1 MTVPKLALSTTKVEA
16 VASARVD
23 AIVIG
28 TVQGTDGPELAAG
41 SEQVDAALGGQ
52 LAGVLASLGATGKA
66 EETVK
71 LPTLGSC
78 RAGVVLAA
86 GLGKPDEDGGIGAER
101 VRRAAGA
108 AARELAGTKTALCTL
123 STLDLGAAAE
133 GAALGGYAF
142 TEYKSDP
149 GNPPLGKV
157 ELLAPPDGTTRG
169 HRAVLKAA
177 TAIAESVAIARDLVN
192 TPPNDL
198 FPGSFADRASSL
210 AHDAGVDVEVL
221 DEKALR
227 RKGFGGILGVGGGS
241 ARPPRLVRLRYA
253 ASKPRKKVALI
264 GKGITFDTGGISIK
278 PAANMDHMTSD
289 MSGAAAVIATVLLA
303 AKLGYPLEVSA
314 TVPLAE
320 NMPSATSYRP
330 GDVLTMYGGKT
341 VEVLNTDAEGRL
353 VLADA
358 MVLAAEQ
365 EPDYLIETSTLTGAQ
380 LVALGNRTPGIMGSE
395 EFRDRVAEIAQRS
408 GEGGW
413 PMPLPEEL
421 RGDLDSRLADLANV
435 TGHRWGGM
443 LAAGLFLREFV
454 ADGLPWVHLDVAGPA
469 FNTGSPWGY
478 TGKGGTGVPVRT
490 LAGLLS
496 DIAEHG

>member
-1 MTVPKLALSTTKVEA
+1 MPVPKLAVATPKPSA
-16 VASARVD
+16 IASARTE
-23 AIVIG
+23 AIVLG
-28 TVQGTDGPELAAG
+28 TVQGKNGPELAEG
-41 SEQVDAALGGQ
+41 TEHMDAAFDGQ
-52 LAGVLASLGATGKA
+52 LLGLLTALGASGKA
-66 EETVK
+66 EEIIK
-71 LPTLGSC
+71 LPSMGKATADL
-78 RAGVVLAA
+78 VLAV
-86 GLGKPDEDGGIGAER
+86 GLGAPDEHGGHTPEQ

-108 AARELAGTKTALCTL
+108 AARALTGSRSALFTL
-123 STLDLGAAAE
+123 SAVDLSATAE
-133 GAALGGYAF
+133 GAALGSYAF
-142 TEYKSDP
+142 TQYKSDP
-149 GNPPLGKV
+149 GEAPLGKID
-157 ELLAPPDGTTRG
+157 LLAPATGTTKE
-169 HRAVLKAA
+169 HRAAVKAA
-177 TAIAESVAIARDLVN
+177 GAIAEAVGIARDLVN

-198 FPGSFADRASSL
+198 YPGSFADRASAL
-210 AHDAGVDVEVL
+210 AKEAGLEITVL

-241 ARPPRLVRLRYA
+241 ARQPRLVRLSYR
-253 ASKPRKKVALI
+253 ASKPRKKVALV

-289 MSGAAAVIATVLLA
+289 MSGAAAVVATVVLA
-303 AKLGYPLEVSA
+303 AKLRYPLEVTA

-320 NMPSATSYRP
+320 NMPSSTSYRP

-358 MVLAAEQ
+358 MVRAAEDN
-365 EPDYLIETSTLTGAQ
+365 PDYLIETATLTGAQ
-380 LVALGNRTPGIMGSE
+380 LVALGSRTPGIMGSAD
-395 EFRDRVAEIAQRS
+395 FRDRVAKIAQDT

-443 LAAGLFLREFV
+443 LAAGLFLQEFV
-454 ADGLPWVHLDVAGPA
+454 ADDLPWAHIDIAGPA
-469 FNTGSPWGY
+469 FNTGGPWGY

-490 LAGLLS
+490 LAAVLA
-496 DIAEHG
+496 DIAESG